1 MISNLSTLIERAKEN
16 PPKGVVVAAAED
28 VAVLGAIKKAVEEGV
43 VYPILVGNKSEIEK
57 VANSIQFDLSNI
69 EIINNDDNDS
79 LHSAEIAIE
88 QIHKGKASILMKGNI
103 ATGTLLK
110 AVLNK
115 EKGLRKSKILS
126 HVAFFESPYYHK
138 LLCVTDVAM
147 NISPSLED
155 KVHILNNAV
164 EACHKIGIDR
174 PKVAV
179 VAAVETVNPKM
190 KATIEAAE
198 LTEMN
203 KNGVI
208 TGCVVDGPLAIDN
221 AVSKDAAA
229 LKGITGEVAGDCDII
244 LAPYIEA
251 GNMFYKALNFLGGA
265 SVAAIIMGAT
275 VPIVLTSRADS
286 TQSKFMS
293 IALAAS
299 MK

>member
-229 LKGITGEVAGDCDII
+229 LKDITGEVAGDCDII